1 MTMALRNQPSRRKKE
16 DTMKRSVLSLAALIT
31 LALSTP
37 MFAATATASLP
48 INASVAANCSIST
61 SAVNFGSYDPIGANA
76 AANLDATGTVTV
88 TCTKGAGLSIDLG
101 LGANASG
108 ATRRVN
114 DGGTNYMNYE
124 LYSDAGRTTVWGSGA
139 SGLAI
144 AVAPSKAARGFTVYG

>member
-1 MTMALRNQPSRRKKE
+1 
-16 DTMKRSVLSLAALIT
+16 MKRSVLSLAVLTAFVVS
-31 LALSTP
+31 AP
-37 MFAATATASLP
+37 VFAATATANLP

-61 SAVNFGSYDPIGANA
+61 SAVNFGNYDPIGANA
-76 AANLDATGTVTV
+76 AVNLDATGTVTV

-114 DGGTNYMNYE
+114 DGGINYMNYE

-139 SGLAI
+139 SGL
-144 AVAPSKAARGFTVYG
+144 